1 MAMLLL
7 RALLLSCLA
16 ACTPATDLSPTV
28 GDGGRPPSA
37 APPRPAGAGTLVQPT
52 PQSRAPPNLAAVV
65 LRLPLAL
72 RPGPGGIAPHL
83 ELAPDGGPAVA
94 TGPAA
99 ALPCAAPAVTGGPS
113 PASGSCYAFPLVA
126 PLARSRYQASLP
138 PGTFYDGGAAVSA
151 TPAGA
156 FVVDDV
162 PPDRTAPT
170 VELPTVEL
178 TGDCLRVR
186 FHADEP
192 ARATVLIR
200 APPGETTLAI
210 VDLPD
215 GVLDADLVGRPPGM
229 TDGAVSLLVQAVDWA
244 GNTAAS
250 SPVAIDLLAAPP
262 PLVITEVLAN
272 PAASELTQ
280 EFVELFNRGAAP
292 VGTDGLTIEDGG
304 GADPLPAGVLAPG
317 GYALVVA
324 AGFVA
329 SGTLDP
335 EPRDGTLL
343 LRVDGRIGRDG
354 LSNGGEPVRL
364 RARSDGRVVS
374 AYGGWVDGG
383 AATWNGRSVKRTS
396 PDACD
401 LPSAWTDRPSPPT
414 PGW

>member
-1 MAMLLL
+1 
-7 RALLLSCLA
+7 
-16 ACTPATDLSPTV
+16 
-28 GDGGRPPSA
+28 
-37 APPRPAGAGTLVQPT
+37 
-52 PQSRAPPNLAAVV
+52 V

-83 ELAPDGGPAVA
+83 QLTPDGAPAVS
-94 TGPAA
+94 TGAAA
-99 ALPCAAPAVTGGPS
+99 ALPCAAPAVTGGPT
-113 PASGSCYAFPLVA
+113 PAGSGSCYAFPLLA

-138 PGTFYDGGAAVSA
+138 PGTFYDGGAAVPA

-156 FVVDDV
+156 FLVDDV

-170 VELPTVEL
+170 VDLPTVEL
-178 TGDCLRVR
+178 AGDCLRVR

-192 ARATVLIR
+192 ARATVVIR

-215 GVLDADLVGRPPGM
+215 GALEADLVGRPAGVPG
-229 TDGAVSLLVQAVDWA
+229 GAASLLVQAVDWA
-244 GNTAAS
+244 GNAGAS
-250 SPVAIDLLAAPP
+250 APVAIDLLIAPP

-272 PAASELTQ
+272 PAGSELTQ
-280 EFVELFNRGAAP
+280 EFVELFNRGPDP
-292 VGTDGLTIEDGG
+292 VGTDGFAIEDGA
-304 GADPLPAGVLAPG
+304 GADPVPPGDLPAG

-335 EPRDGTLL
+335 EPRAGTLL

-354 LSNGGEPVRL
+354 LANGGEPVRL

-374 AYGGWVDGG
+374 AYGGWVDSG